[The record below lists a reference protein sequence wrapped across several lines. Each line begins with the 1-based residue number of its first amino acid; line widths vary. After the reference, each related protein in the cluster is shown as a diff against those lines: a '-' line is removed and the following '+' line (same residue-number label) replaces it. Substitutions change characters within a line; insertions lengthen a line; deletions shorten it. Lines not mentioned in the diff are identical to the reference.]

1 MKLKREL
8 VQEIRQFIIDSVPD
22 HPSDLVATVAA
33 KFDLSRQ
40 AALNNVKRLVDENVI
55 DQSGTKRG
63 CTYALKAHMVDLR
76 VQLTDGLD
84 ESEVWQTLVRTF
96 LPKLRPNVAFIC
108 SYGFTEVLGNAMSHS
123 EGDTVE
129 VRVEYDECEIRM
141 SLTDNGI
148 GIFTKICHSLQ
159 VNNPVD
165 AVIEIHKGKFTTDP
179 DRRLGEGLFYV
190 SRLFD
195 EFSIRSAG
203 YDFKLA
209 GSKESLT
216 EYPLDPSNHGTEISM
231 KIALD
236 STLEADDVFSGHN
249 AKGELG
255 EGESAFG
262 LSKTRI
268 SVGLMQH
275 GGVALVSRAQGKRLV
290 DRLEKFK
297 EIILDFEGVQ
307 KIGQGFADEL
317 FRLFPN
323 AHPDVHMHLV
333 NQSESIEKMVRHVR
347 AVGSDGFIWRH

>member
-1 MKLKREL
+1 MKLKRDL
-8 VQEIRQFIIDSVPD
+8 VQEIRQHIIESVSG
-22 HPSDLVATVAA
+22 HPRDLVATVVAR
-33 KFDLSRQ
+33 FGLSRQ
-40 AALNNVKRLVDENVI
+40 AALNNVKRLVDDGVI
-55 DQSGTKRG
+55 EQSGTKRG
-63 CTYALKAHMVDLR
+63 CAYSLKAHMVNLR
-76 VQLTDGLD
+76 VPLTDGLD
-84 ESEVWQTLVRTF
+84 ESEVWQTLTRTF

-108 SYGFTEVLGNAMSHS
+108 SYGFTELLGNALVHS
-123 EGDTVE
+123 EGDSVE
-129 VRVEYDECEIRM
+129 VRVEYDEREIRM
-141 SLTDNGI
+141 SLMDNGI
-148 GIFTKICHSLQ
+148 GIFTKICHALQ

-165 AVIEIHKGKFTTDP
+165 AVIEIHKGKFTTEP
-179 DRRLGEGLFYV
+179 DHRLGEGLFYV

-195 EFSIRSAG
+195 EFTIRSAG
-203 YDFKLA
+203 YEFKLS
-209 GSKESLT
+209 GSKESLA
-216 EYPLDPSNHGTEISM
+216 EYAADPANHGTEISM
-231 KIALD
+231 RIALD

-249 AKGELG
+249 AKGQLG
-255 EGESAFG
+255 EGDSAFG